1 MMPPIMGAAAFIMAD
16 VIGVSY
22 LTIAK
27 AALIPSVLYYL
38 TLLAIIHLEAVSKN
52 MGTLPPR
59 TRPPARL
66 RFCAASTTCSRWCS

>member
-1 MMPPIMGAAAFIMAD
+1 MAD

-52 MGTLPPR
+52 MGTLPPELV
-59 TRPPARL
+59 PARL